1 MRQRGEVPGD
11 DLQAGSVG
19 GVDEAADRGRMD
31 DIARLAVVR
40 RLQVERGD
48 AVRPKR
54 CHDRVGV
61 APGLLR
67 EDVDPGAEAAVDGGR
82 LGPHSRARGR
92 RGRKHRGRN
101 EKTDNPFEVQPDHSA
116 ISAQVSP
123 C

>member
-82 LGPHSRARGR
+82 LGRTVALADVEGASNAAATR
-92 RGRKHRGRN
+92 RP
-101 EKTDNPFEVQPDHSA
+101 TT
-116 ISAQVSP
+116 
-123 C
+123 